1 MNTYYIGG
9 MPVIDELYHHG
20 ILGQKWGVR
29 RYQNP
34 DGTLT
39 SAGKARYAK
48 ENYDMD
54 HIETSITNRMDDLAR
69 KATYNEDMARA
80 IMNNKVSRTLTPDIA
95 AVYVLKANK
104 FLDQMNA
111 GGKLLETYRSMSQ
124 RTQDKLR
131 DDTAYN
137 FQIRNALQKA
147 ATVNMS
153 DIDRKKFKKD
163 AKAYRFNYKEQMGKL

>member
-1 MNTYYIGG
+1 MSTYYIGG
-9 MPVIDELYHHG
+9 MPVTDELYHHG

-39 SAGKARYAK
+39 PAGKARYGK
-48 ENYDMD
+48 DKGDMD
-54 HIETSITNRMDDLAR
+54 YIETSIVNRMDDLAK

-80 IMNNKVSRTLTPDIA
+80 IMDNKVSRILTPDIA
-95 AVYVLKANK
+95 AMYVLRANK

-111 GGKLLETYRSMSQ
+111 GGKLLESYRLMSQ
-124 RTQDKLR
+124 KTQDRLR
-131 DDTAYN
+131 DDTIYN
-137 FQIRNALQKA
+137 FQIRNALKNA
-147 ATVNMS
+147 ASVNMN

-163 AKAYRFNYKEQMGKL
+163 AKAYRFNWWEQTGNL